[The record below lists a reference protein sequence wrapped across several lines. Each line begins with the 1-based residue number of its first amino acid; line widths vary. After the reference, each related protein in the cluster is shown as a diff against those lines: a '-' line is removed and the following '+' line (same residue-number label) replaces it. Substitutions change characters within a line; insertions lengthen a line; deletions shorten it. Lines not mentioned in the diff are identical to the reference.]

1 MKRLHIV
8 LAVVAFV
15 LVSAVGAWLGV
26 SYMSS
31 IQHQPTVKKGQEDT
45 VEAEDNLKV
54 YKDAVEEIRQ
64 GNYTLAVDKLSQYK
78 DGKLKAEKEHEDEIE
93 AAYNYASAML
103 YLKKGNKD
111 AAIELV
117 NKIPKEY
124 NGDLSQEISAL
135 REKILR
141 PAPNQNTVTAGK
153 APSSNRRE
161 QSGSDMVAYV
171 QKLEL
176 INNRCNNQLAAIRDQ
191 EERNDIAYNQGF
203 VGIQEY
209 YTNKAAYEVQKQQIR
224 LDAADQ
230 EIALIQS
237 TTFATSERKNLE
249 LANAREK
256 RSRIVTE
263 LGKARQAQQEVHQV
277 TEDFDRSWSSMRH
290 DL

>member
-15 LVSAVGAWLGV
+15 LVSVLGAWLGV

-31 IQHQPTVKKGQEDT
+31 IQHQPTVEKGQEDT

-103 YLKKGNKD
+103 YLKKGNKY

-141 PAPNQNTVTAGK
+141 TDPNQNTVTAGK
-153 APSSNRRE
+153 ASSSNRRE

-237 TTFATSERKNLE
+237 TAFATSERKNLE

-277 TEDFDRSWSSMRH
+277 TEDFDRTWSSMQ
-290 DL
+290 